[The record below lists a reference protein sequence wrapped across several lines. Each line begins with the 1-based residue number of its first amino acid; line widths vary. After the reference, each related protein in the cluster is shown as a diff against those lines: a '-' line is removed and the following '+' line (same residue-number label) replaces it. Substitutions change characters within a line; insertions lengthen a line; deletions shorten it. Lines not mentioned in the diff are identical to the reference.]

1 MISDSTPWREDLLRI
16 AERLEKRKTQ
26 KRWTERTTY
35 LVERDMTL
43 GAFIVRR
50 LNESRRVSD
59 TLAARRFP
67 VERYS
72 LVGDVPD
79 VYNRHE
85 FYELYDLESGT
96 TDTLP
101 LSHLCNQIIHSYV
114 WHFAVTEDS
123 GMLDGV
129 YVCSDHKRRKTLYK
143 IPIDSLIGLF
153 SGVGVEDIYRMDIRA
168 DANGERYVA
177 HVEGRS
183 LLDEVR
189 AD

>member
-1 MISDSTPWREDLLRI
+1 MIGDSMPWREDLLRI
-16 AERLEKRKTQ
+16 AERLEKRKVQ

-35 LVERDMTL
+35 LVERDIAL

-50 LNESRRVSD
+50 LNESRKVSD
-59 TLAARRFP
+59 SLAARNFP
-67 VERYS
+67 VERFS
-72 LVGDVPD
+72 LVGEVPD

-85 FYELYDLESGT
+85 FYELYDLERGAA
-96 TDTLP
+96 DTLSF
-101 LSHLCNQIIHSYV
+101 SHLCNQIIHSYV
-114 WHFAVTEDS
+114 WHFSVTEDS

-143 IPIDSLIGLF
+143 IPLDSLIDLF
-153 SGVGVEDIYRMDIRA
+153 VRVGTEDIYRIDIRA
-168 DANGERYVA
+168 DSNGERYVA

-183 LLDEVR
+183 LLDGIR